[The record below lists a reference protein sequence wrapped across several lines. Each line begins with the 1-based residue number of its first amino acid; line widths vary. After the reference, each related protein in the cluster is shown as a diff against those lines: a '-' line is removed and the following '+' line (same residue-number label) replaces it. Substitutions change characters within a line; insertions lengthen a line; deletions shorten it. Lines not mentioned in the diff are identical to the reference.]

1 MERNKFVVFD
11 FDGVIHDYKGLWS
24 APDIID
30 GKPVK
35 GIKEAIESI
44 REAGYLVSV
53 VSVRCTFVGG
63 SQAIM
68 DWLKKHDIEIDHISS
83 QKPHALCYI
92 DDRAICFDG
101 HAETLLDK
109 INNFTPWN
117 GLTI

>member
-11 FDGVIHDYKGLWS
+11 FDGVIHDYKGWWE
-24 APDIID
+24 APDIIK
-30 GKPVK
+30 GEPVK
-35 GIKEAIESI
+35 GIKEAIASI

-53 VSVRCTFVGG
+53 VSVRCTFIGG

-68 DWLKKHDIEIDHISS
+68 KWLEKHGIEIDHISS
-83 QKPHALCYI
+83 EKPHALCYI
-92 DDRAICFDG
+92 GDRAICFDG